1 MKRKLTSLLLV
12 LGAVL
17 ILCSVGLLA
26 IYQIR
31 MHRAAQRNE
40 AAAAQLTAL
49 FAVRIPADGEEFFDS
64 NMPVLEIDGTDYVGL
79 LEIPALGAAIP
90 VADQWNDGFLSA
102 STGRFC
108 GSAYDNT
115 LVIGGPDHSG
125 QFDFCDKI
133 ELGAVISVTDMAG
146 TQFSY
151 TVARVDRSSS
161 AEHDWLA
168 DGKHDL
174 TLFCRGAFSLEY
186 IAVRCDRIGK

>member
-1 MKRKLTSLLLV
+1 MKRKLTSLLLA
-12 LGAVL
+12 LGAML
-17 ILCSVGLLA
+17 ILCSGVLLA
-26 IYQIR
+26 TYQIR

-40 AAAAQLTAL
+40 AATAQMLTL
-49 FAVRIPADGEEFFDS
+49 FAARIPAGGEDFFDT

-90 VADQWNDGFLSA
+90 VTDQWSSGFLSA

-133 ELGAVISVTDMAG
+133 ELGTVVSVTDMAG

-151 TVARVDRSSS
+151 TVACVDRSSR
-161 AEHDWLA
+161 AGHDWLA

-174 TLFCRGAFSLEY
+174 TLFCRGAFSFEY